1 MVMSCGG
8 LFWQVAFG
16 QKLELES
23 EAAERMMELK
33 QLREAEKQREGAAA
47 KLRSDLAAA
56 GAGGEELAAAL
67 ASREAELTAAKKQ
80 VRSNTT
86 TTLPQRDH
94 LTPERYVRQ
103 LHDISRRSRS
113 KTSTACRCAIGASSQ
128 TMSKLL
134 RYHAAAERTFRG

>member
-1 MVMSCGG
+1 MSHRHTGLVSFGRWRDDYVTPGWSLLVGGVMVMSCGG

-80 VRSNTT
+80 
-86 TTLPQRDH
+86 
-94 LTPERYVRQ
+94 
-103 LHDISRRSRS
+103 
-113 KTSTACRCAIGASSQ
+113 
-128 TMSKLL
+128 
-134 RYHAAAERTFRG
+134 